1 MNYILDTHVFLWSLF
16 DTKKLSKDT
25 TNIILN
31 IENNIFISVI
41 TFFEIALK
49 YNLSKIK
56 LKNIIPEDLP
66 SIAKKTGFD
75 ILELRPEVASSFYIL
90 PKIKHKDP
98 FNRLIIWQSI
108 QNKMTLISKDS
119 EFEDYKKLG
128 LKIIW

>member
-16 DTKKLSKDT
+16 ETKKLSKNT

-41 TFFEIALK
+41 TFFEISLK

-75 ILELRPEVASSFYIL
+75 ILDLRPEVASSFYRL
-90 PKIKHKDP
+90 PKIKHKVRIPESFCHP
-98 FNRLIIWQSI
+98 FRNHSA
-108 QNKMTLISKDS
+108 TYSGV
-119 EFEDYKKLG
+119 KLPPVPVTSCHFN
-128 LKIIW
+128 